1 MKKMLLVIITIL
13 NACSPVYQTS
23 YSYTPPGDLASNTC
37 ANQCQLTQLQCE
49 QNILRNLQSCQR
61 RADLNYNL
69 CRSRRFYPYNRIN
82 RIGINGIG
90 CFSNRFCN
98 RRTCNGPNIA
108 LCTER
113 YNSCYLNCGGTI
125 ITTTEC
131 VEHCG
136 SSDQPLTQVRKGVQ
150 FEEVDIND
158 DANLSTPQ

>member
-98 RRTCNGPNIA
+98 RRTCNGPNRVISLVRDMCRHHPSVA
-108 LCTER
+108 LHAQQ
-113 YNSCYLNCGGTI
+113 SWMP
-125 ITTTEC
+125 
-131 VEHCG
+131 VQAV
-136 SSDQPLTQVRKGVQ
+136 SSP
-150 FEEVDIND
+150 
-158 DANLSTPQ
+158 